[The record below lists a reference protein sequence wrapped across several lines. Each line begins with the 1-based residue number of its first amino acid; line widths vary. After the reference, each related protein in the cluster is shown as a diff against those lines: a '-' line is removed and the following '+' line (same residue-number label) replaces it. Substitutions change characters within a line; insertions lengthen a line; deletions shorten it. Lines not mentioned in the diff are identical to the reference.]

1 MILKSLVLTAIYL
14 TLSLLGLSA
23 AHADFSYV
31 NVQKNDPAFNISSY
45 TISEIETPVTLYPM
59 IELPAVGNPIGDII
73 TSIDS
78 IIAIGQRIWKIVDAG
93 RPVIT
98 TKIAPMISVLPHLEG
113 ENPTLNQMATWSAP
127 KVKSFRVSFKN
138 GYNSEVVGFTY
149 TIYFQFNGS
158 YKNTGKYI
166 TNLKVQASEIN
177 VAWGF
182 NFDATSELI
191 GIANVGTMDSPIASA
206 TMQISYIVKGLL
218 NESRHTQGFY
228 VDGSGNLQIFP

>member
-1 MILKSLVLTAIYL
+1 MILKSIVLTAIYL
-14 TLSLLGLSA
+14 TLNLSA
-23 AHADFSYV
+23 AHADFK
-31 NVQKNDPAFNISSY
+31 VQKNDPAFSISSY
-45 TISEIETPVTLYPM
+45 SISEIETPESLYPM
-59 IELPAVGNPIGDII
+59 VELPAVGNPVGNPVGEII
-73 TSIDS
+73 TTIDS

-127 KVKSFRVSFKN
+127 KVKSFRISFKN

-182 NFDATSELI
+182 NFDATSELV
-191 GIANVGTMDSPIASA
+191 GIANVGTMESPIASA

-218 NESRHTQGFY
+218 NESRHIQGFY
-228 VDGSGNLQIFP
+228 VDGSGNLQIIP